1 MATDGDPAVRVEASA
16 TPAFID
22 AVHEALE
29 TLWESAPEVGDEDR
43 LLFTLAA
50 SEVATNIVTHATA
63 EHPIDVAFEASV
75 GSGVVEGAFTDNAD
89 PAPVSLL
96 SATMPE
102 TDAESGRGIALA
114 LAALDAF
121 THEAGGGN
129 VWRLRR
135 TVRK

>member
-1 MATDGDPAVRVEASA
+1 MATENPPAVRIEAMA

-22 AVHEALE
+22 DVHEALE
-29 TLWESAPEVGDEDR
+29 GLWRAAPEVGDEDR

-63 EHPIDVAFEASV
+63 EHPIDVAFAASV
-75 GSGVVEGAFTDNAD
+75 RSGVIEAAFTDNAD

-96 SATMPE
+96 SATMPG

-121 THEAGGGN
+121 THEADGGN

-135 TVRK
+135 TLRP